1 MSEEAKQ
8 FLKHKSILVLVFLNE
23 TLEYRTQ
30 ENKKKYKGIY
40 KLHSYKQASA
50 VDWGSDSQI
59 LKCGLK
65 PAVWLE
71 LVVEF
76 ISRIIGY

>member
-30 ENKKKYKGIY
+30 ENKKNTKEYINFILINKLQLLIEIVIVKY
-40 KLHSYKQASA
+40 
-50 VDWGSDSQI
+50 
-59 LKCGLK
+59 
-65 PAVWLE
+65 
-71 LVVEF
+71 
-76 ISRIIGY
+76 

>member
-30 ENKKKYKGIY
+30 ENKKNTKEYINFILINKLQLLIEVVIVKY
-40 KLHSYKQASA
+40 
-50 VDWGSDSQI
+50 
-59 LKCGLK
+59 
-65 PAVWLE
+65 
-71 LVVEF
+71 
-76 ISRIIGY
+76 

>member
-50 VDWGSDSQI
+50 VD
-59 LKCGLK
+59 
-65 PAVWLE
+65 
-71 LVVEF
+71 
-76 ISRIIGY
+76 

>member
-1 MSEEAKQ
+1 MRHWNIE
-8 FLKHKSILVLVFLNE
+8 H
-23 TLEYRTQ
+23 R
-30 ENKKKYKGIY
+30 KKKYKGIY

-76 ISRIIGY
+76 ISRSIGY

>member
-30 ENKKKYKGIY
+30 EKKI
-40 KLHSYKQASA
+40 QRN
-50 VDWGSDSQI
+50 I
-59 LKCGLK
+59 
-65 PAVWLE
+65 
-71 LVVEF
+71 
-76 ISRIIGY
+76 